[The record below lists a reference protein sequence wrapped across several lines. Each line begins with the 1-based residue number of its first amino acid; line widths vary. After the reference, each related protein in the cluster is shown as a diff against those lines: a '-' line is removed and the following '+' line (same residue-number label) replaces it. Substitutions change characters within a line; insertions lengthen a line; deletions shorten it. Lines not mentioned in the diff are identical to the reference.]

1 MATRQTVFRIL
12 IVALLAIAA
21 LIVLMVLFTWGVST
35 GGSGVG

>member
-12 IVALLAIAA
+12 IVALLAITT
-21 LIVLMVLFTWGVST
+21 LIVLVVLFTWGVGT

>member
-1 MATRQTVFRIL
+1 MATRQTVVRVL

-21 LIVLMVLFTWGVST
+21 LIVLVVLFTWGVGT